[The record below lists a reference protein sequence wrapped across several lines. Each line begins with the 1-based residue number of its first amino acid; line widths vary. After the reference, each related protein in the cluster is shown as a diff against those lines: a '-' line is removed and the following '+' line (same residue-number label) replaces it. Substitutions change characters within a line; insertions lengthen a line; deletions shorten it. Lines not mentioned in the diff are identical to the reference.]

1 MIPGGSTA
9 ILYLGDEVPTAQVE
23 VPDLSGMTP
32 TEVKVKLESLGLLL
46 RATGVVDYADK
57 TVTAAEQI
65 ILPGT
70 LVDLGTVVEVRFIS
84 SVIDYG
90 GQN

>member
-1 MIPGGSTA
+1 
-9 ILYLGDEVPTAQVE
+9 
-23 VPDLSGMTP
+23 MTP
-32 TEVKVKLESLGLLL
+32 TEVKVKLESLDLFL